1 MTTQNPITKI
11 KSNFVST
18 ITDRLM
24 EQARAAAATQQNP
37 ITVIEKKISSIVS
50 DELIEQ
56 AQVAAAMQTAEYA
69 IGERRELLNEIK
81 SLLKE
86 KDAVLVA
93 HFYTSSDLQQLA
105 EETGGC
111 VADSLEMARFGAEHP
126 ATTLVVAG
134 VQFMGETAKILS
146 PEKRILMPDKE
157 ATCSLDMGCPINLF
171 SDFCD
176 AHPDHTV
183 VVYANTSAVVKARSD
198 WVVTSGIAL
207 PIIEHLAEQK
217 KKILWAPDR
226 HLGSYI
232 QKKTGIEMLIW
243 PGSCVVHEKF
253 KASGIQNLKKQFPD
267 ACVLVHPESPEEVIA
282 LADVVGST
290 SALIKASITSKAKQ
304 FIVVTEPG
312 IFYTMKQA
320 SPEKVFLE
328 APTGGIGGTCG
339 SCMRCPW
346 MAMNG
351 LRNLA
356 ETLKTG
362 SNEIVVAESIRRKA
376 VIPLKR
382 MMDFARD
389 RGIAM
394 KGKGN
399 A

>member
-1 MTTQNPITKI
+1 MTLQDAINEVEIKI
-11 KSNFVST
+11 APTV
-18 ITDRLM
+18 TDTLVN
-24 EQARAAAATQQNP
+24 QAQIAAA
-37 ITVIEKKISSIVS
+37 V
-50 DELIEQ
+50 
-56 AQVAAAMQTAEYA
+56 QTAEYA
-69 IGERRELLNEIK
+69 PGERSALISEIK
-81 SLLKE
+81 SLLKQQ
-86 KDAVLVA
+86 DAVLVA
-93 HFYTSSDLQQLA
+93 HFYTSPDLQQLA
-105 EETGGC
+105 EETGGY

-126 ATTLVVAG
+126 ATTLIVAG

-157 ATCSLDMGCPINLF
+157 ATCSLDMGCPVDLF
-171 SDFCD
+171 SEFCD

-207 PIIEHLAEQK
+207 PIVEHLAKQK
-217 KKILWAPDR
+217 KKVLWAPDR

-232 QKKTGIEMLIW
+232 QKKTGVEMLIW

-253 KASGIQNLKKQFPD
+253 KASGIKKLKEQFPD
-267 ACVLVHPESPEEVIA
+267 AQVLVHPESPEDIIE

-290 SALIKASITSKAKQ
+290 SAIIEASIASDAKQ
-304 FIVVTEPG
+304 FIVATEPG
-312 IFYTMKQA
+312 IFYKMKQA
-320 SPEKVFLE
+320 SPEKTFME
-328 APTGGIGGTCG
+328 APTGGVGGTCE

-362 SNEIVVAESIRRKA
+362 NNEILVEESIRRKA

-382 MMDFARD
+382 MMDFAKNRA
-389 RGIAM
+389 ISM
-394 KGKGN
+394 KDKGN